1 MPGMEKTQHISLTTQ
16 VERVL
21 KDKLSNGA
29 LRPGTRLITKNI
41 AQELG
46 ISITPVREALLRLV
60 SANALAIA
68 PAQAFMVP
76 DITMTRFSEIIH
88 IRCELEGMA
97 VMTATDE
104 VTAERMEILQALLAD
119 YQLAHESGTVED
131 RLLANRAL
139 RFKIYQFANMPTLV
153 EMIEQLWVRMGPSL
167 HFLYDRAKHD
177 AYQHN
182 VGHYQE
188 LLNAMAAGNKDASR
202 HCLIDLIN
210 KNVAIIKQQ
219 YNH

>member
-16 VERVL
+16 VERGL
-21 KDKLSNGA
+21 KDKLSIGA

-97 VMTATDE
+97 VMTAT
-104 VTAERMEILQALLAD
+104 
-119 YQLAHESGTVED
+119 S
-131 RLLANRAL
+131 
-139 RFKIYQFANMPTLV
+139 
-153 EMIEQLWVRMGPSL
+153 
-167 HFLYDRAKHD
+167 
-177 AYQHN
+177 
-182 VGHYQE
+182 
-188 LLNAMAAGNKDASR
+188 
-202 HCLIDLIN
+202 
-210 KNVAIIKQQ
+210 
-219 YNH
+219 

>member
-16 VERVL
+16 VERGL
-21 KDKLSNGA
+21 KDKLSIGA

-41 AQELG
+41 AQALG

-97 VMTATDE
+97 VMTATGE
-104 VTAERMEILQALLAD
+104 
-119 YQLAHESGTVED
+119 AHESGTVED

-219 YNH
+219 YHH

>member
-1 MPGMEKTQHISLTTQ
+1 MPGMEKTQHLSLTAQ
-16 VERVL
+16 VERGL
-21 KDKLSNGA
+21 KDKLSIGA
-29 LRPGTRLITKNI
+29 LRPGARLVTKNI

-60 SANALAIA
+60 SSSALAIA

-76 DITMTRFSEIIH
+76 DITMARFREIIH

-97 VMTATDE
+97 VMAATGE
-104 VTAERMEILQALLAD
+104 VTPERMDILHALLAD
-119 YQLAHESGTVED
+119 YQQAHESGTVED

-167 HFLYDRAKHD
+167 HFLYDMAKHE

-188 LLNAMAAGNKDASR
+188 LLRVMATGNKDASR

-210 KNVAIIKQQ
+210 KNVVIIKQQ
-219 YNH
+219 YIY

>member
-16 VERVL
+16 VERGL
-21 KDKLSNGA
+21 KDKLSIGA

-97 VMTATDE
+97 VMTATSQ

-119 YQLAHESGTVED
+119 YQQAHESGTVED

-139 RFKIYQFANMPTLV
+139 RLPTLV

-219 YNH
+219 YHH